1 MATATVS
8 QLLVLAAL
16 VFVGLAAR
24 PTGPDGPIVNTRYGA
39 VQGMY
44 AEEGAIF
51 LGLPFGVPPVG
62 ALRWKPPRAHN
73 ASWAP
78 AVRDGT
84 VPGPACRQPG
94 CALEAS
100 SGAQRVL
107 GARGPRR
114 YGTGSGVPS
123 AGVRADRHRLAA
135 HLSALNSTARLPV
148 MCWFHGGN
156 YRFGTGGAIIYDG
169 RILANKT
176 NTVVVTTN
184 YRLGAFGFLVTGEGE
199 DDARGNYG
207 TLDQME
213 ALKWVQQNIAD
224 FGGDKDKV
232 TIFGQSSGSDSVAVL
247 LTSDRAAHLFHQGI
261 MLSVP
266 FSISHKTQFEAV
278 RFGTDFVK
286 LANCSA
292 GDMKCL
298 RSKSADEV
306 LRAQDEVDSYIAN
319 PFHLLQRFMQ
329 WGPTVDGDVLPRQ
342 TLDSFAKGK
351 FQRKPFIIG
360 TVAEEAVYYIYS
372 AFNKPVSRLELDG
385 AALAF
390 LRTKALPVLNEYN
403 PPQTSDYRPFLSV
416 LVTDW
421 LFNCPTRNAIRSVV
435 TSGQGDVWLYVFD
448 HAFSFKTFWHS
459 SPFCHGHVCH
469 GEDIPFAFQT
479 PLLVNLSFTPDEQ
492 VLADSMAYHYGN
504 FAHTGDPNKHSPH
517 VHSTG
522 NFAHT
527 GGPNKPSPHV
537 HSTGNFAHTG
547 DPNRP
552 SPRVHSTGNFA
563 HTGDPNKPS
572 PHVHSTGN
580 GLKPPLNWARY
591 NEGNRFPNMNFTT
604 NQNVMVHDYNKEKC
618 DFWDKEDIYSD

>member
-8 QLLVLAAL
+8 QLLVFAA
-16 VFVGLAAR
+16 VVSVGLAAR
-24 PTGPDGPIVNTRYGA
+24 PTEPDGPIVNTRYGA
-39 VQGMY
+39 VRGMY

-94 CALEAS
+94 C
-100 SGAQRVL
+100 
-107 GARGPRR
+107 GPT
-114 YGTGSGVPS
+114 GTDWQHTCNRDKNRTQSEDCLYLNVFVP
-123 AGVRADRHRLAA
+123 R
-135 HLSALNSTARLPV
+135 SALNSTARLPV

-306 LRAQDEVDSYIAN
+306 LHAQDEVDSYIAN

-385 AALAF
+385 ATLAF

-459 SPFCHGHVCH
+459 SPFCQGHVCH

-504 FAHTGDPNKHSPH
+504 FAHTGDPNKLSPH
-517 VHSTG
+517 VY
-522 NFAHT
+522 N
-527 GGPNKPSPHV
+527 
-537 HSTGNFAHTG
+537 
-547 DPNRP
+547 
-552 SPRVHSTGNFA
+552 TGNFA

-580 GLKPPLNWARY
+580 GLKQPLNWPRY

-604 NQNVMVHDYNKEKC
+604 NQNVIVHDYNKEKC